1 MTMSRVAKIVT
12 VLLFAG
18 LLTGGAMAQPTDFD
32 RQDSVSSPDSDT
44 EMWHTPEHE
53 GELYFPSETGES
65 TFYVELDIDDS
76 HTLNESSEVSY
87 SIYLYDD
94 SGTEFNFNDHVEAG
108 ALTVQPVD
116 NETDGIEAFEESW
129 TFDRQELNNT
139 LNMSDDIGFVTEVQY
154 TDITDSTQYTVTEET
169 YFSTSETPDI
179 GFNFSVLFEDLF
191 PVAVSIILMVVVV
204 KIMMQIPK
212 QLN

>member
-1 MTMSRVAKIVT
+1 MAMSLKTKIAT

-18 LLTGGAMAQPTDFD
+18 LLAGGAMAQPTDFD
-32 RQDSVSSPDSDT
+32 RQDSVSEPDSDT
-44 EMWHTPEHE
+44 ELWHTPEHE

-65 TFYVELDIDDS
+65 TFSVELDIDDT

-94 SGTEFNFNDHVEAG
+94 NGTEFHFSDYLEAG
-108 ALTVQPVD
+108 ELTIQPVD
-116 NETDGIEAFEESW
+116 EETDSIEAFEESW
-129 TFDRQELNNT
+129 SIDREELNST
-139 LNMSDDIGFVTEVQY
+139 LDMSDDIGFNTQVQY
-154 TDITDSTQYTVTEET
+154 TDISDSTEYTVTEET
-169 YFSTSETPDI
+169 YFSTTETPDI
-179 GFNFSVLFEDLF
+179 GFDFGTVFEDLF
-191 PVAVSIILMVVVV
+191 PVVVSIILVIVVV